1 MTRRNGKMTL
11 TLNNQNYLNLLSEIK
26 IIPKIIDTENE
37 YEEYLA
43 IVENLIAK
51 KNNRTPEETILFRLL
66 VKLIEDYE
74 EENYPIP
81 DADTSEMLDYF
92 IEENELNYSDLPEI
106 GTAKIIE
113 AILNKQEC
121 LNIEQIKLLA
131 KRFNVSPAVF
141 L

>member
-1 MTRRNGKMTL
+1 MTKRNGKMTL
-11 TLNNQNYLNLLSEIK
+11 TLNKQNYLNLLSEIK

-81 DADTSEMLDYF
+81 DADTSEMLAYF